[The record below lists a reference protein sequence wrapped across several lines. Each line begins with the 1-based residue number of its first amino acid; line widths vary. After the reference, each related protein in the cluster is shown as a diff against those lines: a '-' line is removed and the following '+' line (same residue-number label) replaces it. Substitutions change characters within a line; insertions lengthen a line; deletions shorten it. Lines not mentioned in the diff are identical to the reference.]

1 VETGESKPPRTVSE
15 IFFLSS
21 RNLRAGRKVE
31 ISAGKSKG
39 YIKALRGQPDFPN
52 NLRICELLEPP
63 KAKAQNILGI
73 NELHLQWTMRG
84 DFL

>member
-63 KAKAQNILGI
+63 KAKYQNILGI